1 MIKTA
6 TLLTLSICMV
16 ACTSS
21 EKNNLQVTI
30 GTLKPTKNIVVS
42 YEGFDK
48 GKGNTSVAFDAANV
62 YKWSGESPYEH
73 ETLGYF
79 DSTGREIAYIKRDR
93 DLGQTFTYTE
103 GSPKVWK
110 SVTVRLGFGTNVVRQ
125 GMYGKNISI
134 QIFEV
139 TGEPFLNNNGSNEK
153 LEAFH
158 GFPHNRPGDS
168 IPSIRDDYFSGE
180 TYTSI
185 GVFTGAKFPSRTDFG
200 FSSDTMNV
208 SPDDST
214 LKGRFMKFTFP
225 ASAKIELQP
234 GKKYAFLVMIDEMG
248 TDIGFTLA
256 NNYYGSY
263 DDGHGIRRDGNGVFP
278 PVPADP
284 AKDFTDPANKKALES
299 AHFPTNFQERI
310 KIAPGTNGYP
320 DVCTWRDLSFFI
332 EAE

>member
-1 MIKTA
+1 MKY
-6 TLLTLSICMV
+6 SIFLICFMA
-16 ACTSS
+16 ACTSN
-21 EKNNLQVTI
+21 KNSTLQ
-30 GTLKPTKNIVVS
+30 LSLLSDKPTKNIVAS

-48 GKGNTSVAFDAANV
+48 GRGNTSVAFDASNI
-62 YKWSGESPYEH
+62 YKWSGESPYER

-93 DLGQTFTYTE
+93 DLGQTFAYT
-103 GSPKVWK
+103 GSEAKKLK
-110 SVTVRLGFGTNVVRQ
+110 SVTVRLGFGSNVVRQ

-139 TGEPFLNNNGSNEK
+139 TGEPVLNNNGSNENT
-153 LEAFH
+153 EAFH

-168 IPSIRDDYFSGE
+168 IASIRDDFFTGE
-180 TYTSI
+180 TYTTI
-185 GVFTGAKFPSRTDFG
+185 GVFSGAKFPSKTDFG
-200 FSSDTMNV
+200 FTSDTINI

-214 LKGRFMKFTFP
+214 LKGRFLHFKLP
-225 ASAKIELQP
+225 ATANIELQP

-248 TDIGFTLA
+248 SDVGFTLA

-263 DDGHGIRRDGNGVFP
+263 EGGHGIRRDGNGVFP
-278 PVPADP
+278 PEPADP
-284 AKDFTDPANKKALES
+284 SKDFTDPANKKAMEA
-299 AHFPTNFQERI
+299 AHFPTNFEERI

-320 DVCTWRDLSFFI
+320 DVCTWRDLAFFI

>member
-1 MIKTA
+1 MSKTTA
-6 TLLTLSICMV
+6 LLALSICMM
-16 ACTSS
+16 ACNSS
-21 EKNNLQVTI
+21 TEDNLQVTI
-30 GTLKPTKNIVVS
+30 GHEKPAKNVVVG

-48 GKGNTSVAFDAANV
+48 GKGNTSVAFDAVNI
-62 YKWSGESPYEH
+62 YKWSGQSPYEH

-93 DLGQTFTYTE
+93 DLGQTFTYT
-103 GSPKVWK
+103 GSEAGKLK
-110 SVTVRLGFGTNVVRQ
+110 AVTVRLGFGNNVVRQ

-139 TGEPFLNNNGSNEK
+139 TGEPVLNNNGSNEK
-153 LEAFH
+153 VEAFH

-168 IPSIRDDYFSGE
+168 IASIRDDYFIGE

-185 GVFTGAKFPSRTDFG
+185 GVFTGAKFPSKTNFG
-200 FSSDTMNV
+200 FTSDTTCV

-214 LKGRFMKFTFP
+214 LKGKFLRFKFP
-225 ASAKIELQP
+225 VSSKIELHP
-234 GKKYAFLVMIDEMG
+234 GKKYAFLIMIDEMG
-248 TDIGFTLA
+248 ADVGFTLA

-263 DDGHGIRRDGNGVFP
+263 EGGHGIRRDGNGVFP

-284 AKDFTDPANKKALES
+284 AKDFTDQANKKALES

-310 KIAPGTNGYP
+310 KISPGTNGYP
-320 DVCTWRDLSFFI
+320 DVCTWRDLSFFV

>member
-1 MIKTA
+1 MRKTA
-6 TLLTLSICMV
+6 ILLTLSICML
-16 ACTSS
+16 ACTSPTG
-21 EKNNLQVTI
+21 NNLHVSI
-30 GTLKPTKNIVVS
+30 VNEKPTKNIVAA

-62 YKWSGESPYEH
+62 YKWSGDSPFEH

-93 DLGQTFTYTE
+93 DLGQTFTYT
-103 GSPKVWK
+103 GSRSKIWK

-139 TGEPFLNNNGSNEK
+139 TGEPVLNNNGSDEK
-153 LEAFH
+153 VEAFH

-168 IPSIRDDYFSGE
+168 IASIRDDYFIGE

-185 GVFTGAKFPSRTDFG
+185 GVFTGAKFPSKTGFG
-200 FSSDTMNV
+200 FANETTNV

-214 LKGRFMKFTFP
+214 LKGRFLRFEFP
-225 ASAKIELQP
+225 VSAKIELQP
-234 GKKYAFLVMIDEMG
+234 GKKYAFLIMIDEMG
-248 TDIGFTLA
+248 FDVGFTLA

-263 DDGHGIRRDGNGVFP
+263 EGGHGIRRDGNGVFP

-310 KIAPGTNGYP
+310 KISPGTNGYP
-320 DVCTWRDLSFFI
+320 DVCTWRDLSFFV